1 MGIGPF
7 RHAAAC
13 SSLSFHNGNH
23 QMKTRIAIAAL
34 GTLLLTSTASANEPP
49 HWTYQGKTGAS
60 QWAHLEAD
68 YAVCGTG
75 QRQSPINI
83 ETRKVTGTTAQA
95 IDLSYAPA
103 NAEVINNGHTIQVA
117 PANGGT
123 LTIDG
128 VQYKLAQFHF
138 HTPSE
143 EKIDGKSYPLVAH
156 LVHKSAEGKLAVIAV
171 LFRTGKANAALKP
184 VFASLPAK
192 TGDKHALD
200 GNINVGDLLP
210 AKRDNYT
217 FIGSLTTPPCSEDVR
232 WVVMKTPVSVSSAQL
247 EAFRKLYK
255 MNARPVQAVNGREV
269 LVGR

>member
-1 MGIGPF
+1 
-7 RHAAAC
+7 
-13 SSLSFHNGNH
+13 
-23 QMKTRIAIAAL
+23 MKTRIAIAAL
-34 GTLLLTSTASANEPP
+34 GTLFFTAFANAAEAP
-49 HWTYQGKTGAS
+49 HWTYQGKAGTG
-60 QWAHLEAD
+60 QWANLEAD

-95 IDLSYAPA
+95 IGLSYAPA
-103 NAEVINNGHTIQVA
+103 NAEVVNNGHTIQVE

-128 VQYKLAQFHF
+128 VEYKLAQFHF

-171 LFRTGKANAALKP
+171 LFRTGKSNATLRP
-184 VFASLPAK
+184 VFARLPAK
-192 TGDKHALD
+192 AGDKHALN
-200 GNINVGDLLP
+200 GTINVGDLLP

-232 WVVMKTPVSVSSAQL
+232 WVVMKTPVSISSAQL
-247 EAFRKLYK
+247 AAFRKLYR

-269 LVGR
+269 LVGK